1 MTQRVVI
8 IGGGFGGLTAAK
20 ALRRADV
27 HITLIDRTNHH
38 LFQPLLYQ
46 VATGGLSP
54 ADIAAPIRHVLRKQ
68 RNTTVVLDTVTDID
82 PGAKH
87 VVGTDGNYEYDTL
100 IVAAGATH
108 HYFGHDDWEAH
119 APGLKTLQDATGIRA
134 RVLSSFE
141 AAERRES
148 HNPNFVVI
156 GGGPTGVEMA
166 GAIAEMANHS
176 LRNEFRVIDPASAR
190 VLLIEAADRILGQYP
205 PDLSARAIL
214 QLEKLGV
221 EVHVNTRVTD
231 ITEGSVSVTAPNGET
246 TLQAGA
252 VIWAA
257 GVKASPVGAMLAA
270 HGAELDQ
277 AGRVVVGPDLTAR
290 PEVYVIGDLAA
301 VTYEE
306 KPVPGVAPAA
316 MQMAEYVAK
325 RITGRTTDWFRYRDK
340 GSLATVGRN
349 SGIAQFGN
357 IKLSGSIAWVSW
369 LFIHI
374 LFLIG
379 FQNRL
384 LVLLQWTGNYFTRN
398 RSARLIVEYEDRDRS

>member
-68 RNTTVVLDTVTDID
+68 KNTTVVLDTVTDID
-82 PGAKH
+82 PVAKY
-87 VVGTDGNYEYDTL
+87 VVGAEAKYEYDTL

-108 HYFGHDDWEAH
+108 HYFGNDDWEAH

-134 RVLSSFE
+134 RVLSAFE
-141 AAERRES
+141 AAERTES
-148 HNPNFVVI
+148 HSLSFVVI

-176 LRNEFRVIDPASAR
+176 LRNEFRAIDPANAR
-190 VLLIEAADRILGQYP
+190 VLLIEATDRILGQYP
-205 PDLSARAIL
+205 EELSARAVR

-221 EVHVNTRVTD
+221 EVRVNTRVTD
-231 ITEGSVSVTAPNGET
+231 IAEGSVSMTADDEET
-246 TLQAGA
+246 TLQTGA
-252 VIWAA
+252 VVWAA
-257 GVKASPVGAMLAA
+257 GVKASAVGAMLAA
-270 HGAELDQ
+270 HGVELDR
-277 AGRVVVGPDLTAR
+277 AGRVVVGPDLTVL
-290 PEVYVIGDLAA
+290 PQVYVIGDLAT
-301 VTYEE
+301 VTCDGR
-306 KPVPGVAPAA
+306 PVPGVAPAA

-325 RITGRTTDWFRYRDK
+325 RVTGRTTEDFRYRDK

-357 IKLSGSIAWVSW
+357 IQLSGWIAWAAW

-398 RSARLIVEYEDRDRS
+398 RSARLIVEYEDRG